1 MNTLTTVLRQI
12 CLFILLAI
20 TTANTWLFAVISGAF
35 LAIGHLINRPLFF
48 VMRMLNGSK

>member
-1 MNTLTTVLRQI
+1 MNTLTTILRQC

-20 TTANTWLFAVISGAF
+20 TTANTWLFAGFSGLF

-48 VMRMLNGSK
+48 VMRWLNGTR